1 MIKLD
6 LGENLQLLCSFE
18 HSVSDACRA
27 MGINRQ
33 QFSKYLNGTSKPS
46 ARNLNKIC
54 NYFSVHPSDLY
65 LPQDQFSHSEAVE
78 KRRTRLTSDISSGP
92 AYREAFNGH
101 GKNLKPY
108 LGYYLVYFY
117 SFSWDQ
123 LIICAL
129 TRLEN
134 VNGQICT
141 KTVER
146 SRDPASNALFLSK
159 YDGQAAFLGNR
170 IFLSEYQSSAKDAIV
185 ETVLFPKGRGQLT
198 YLQGVTF
205 GISSH
210 KRNPYMARTV
220 FQYLGSNV
228 DLRAAMKAVGLH
240 ARDSGKINPYILNL
254 LGEPDVTSAQTLEE
268 VGPR

>member
-1 MIKLD
+1 MFTLD

-54 NYFSVHPSDLY
+54 NHFKVHPSELY
-65 LPQDQFSHSEAVE
+65 LPHDQFSQSEAIE
-78 KRRTRLTSDISSGP
+78 QRRTRLTTDKAAGP
-92 AYREAFNGH
+92 VYREAFNGH
-101 GKNLKPY
+101 GKALKPY

-117 SFSWDQ
+117 SFSWER

-129 TRLEN
+129 TRIQN
-134 VNGQICT
+134 IDGQICT
-141 KTVER
+141 RTIER

-220 FQYLGSNV
+220 FQYLGDAI
-228 DLRAAMKAVGLH
+228 DLRAAMRAVGLH
-240 ARDSGKINPYILNL
+240 SHNSGKINPYILNL
-254 LGEPDVTSAQTLEE
+254 LGDPEVSSAQTPEE
-268 VGPR
+268 TGRR